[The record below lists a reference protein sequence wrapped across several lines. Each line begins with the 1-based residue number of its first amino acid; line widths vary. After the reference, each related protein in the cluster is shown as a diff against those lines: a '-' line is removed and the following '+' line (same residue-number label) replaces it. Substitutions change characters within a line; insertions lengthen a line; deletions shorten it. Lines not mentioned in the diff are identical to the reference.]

1 MYLCLLKEKRVDF
14 LLDTLQM
21 INVKD
26 IMTDYV
32 RVDFIQSRNED
43 FDLKIQMRIRQNSK
57 YIIEFG

>member
-26 IMTDYV
+26 IMTDYM